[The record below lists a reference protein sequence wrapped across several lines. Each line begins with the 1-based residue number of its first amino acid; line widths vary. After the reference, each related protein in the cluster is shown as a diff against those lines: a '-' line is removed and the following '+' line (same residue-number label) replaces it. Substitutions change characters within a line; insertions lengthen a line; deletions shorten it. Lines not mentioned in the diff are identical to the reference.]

1 MVFSRIGRESGR
13 VFVARTLR
21 VHWRGSDCA
30 LESYRDPEV
39 SMSFTTRPTLR
50 GYGGAVSAG
59 HYLATQIGAQQLAAG
74 GNAADAACAMGFAL
88 QVLEPTQNGPA
99 GEVPILVY
107 DASEDRTYAI
117 SGQGPAPKAANIETM
132 RRLGIDRIPPDGLL
146 AATVPAALDAWCR
159 LLEQFG
165 TRKLSD
171 VLSPAQSLAERGFPM
186 YRFLQAVLQFV
197 ARRFDT
203 EWPSSAA
210 IYCPVRNVGERQT
223 NPALA
228 AFFANLMEAER
239 ADPGGR
245 DAGIRAARD
254 SFYRGRAA
262 EQIEAFLRDP
272 IRDVTGREHAG
283 LLVADDLADYTGR
296 VEQPLSL
303 NYRGAE
309 VWKCGPWT
317 QGPVFLQQLQL
328 LKGFDLSAMGQGSVD
343 SIHTWIECAKLAYA
357 DRDANYADPDF
368 AEVPLDILLSDS
380 YATERRKL
388 IDPENASLE
397 LRPGIGRLPEGW
409 PLLSEAEHPSVIE
422 PQALAAAEGRRDTT
436 QLVAADRF
444 GNLICATPSG
454 GWLPSSP
461 VIGELG
467 FPIGTRAQMFA
478 LDPTHP
484 NALEPGKRPRTTLTP
499 SLARLPD
506 GRRMAFGTPGGD
518 QQDQWTSQFFIDLI
532 DHGVND
538 LQLAIDRPSVHSLH
552 MPSSFYPRHAELGV
566 VAAENRFDPH
576 VLSQL
581 EARGHRIRRGQAWEH
596 GRVLAVTSDAET
608 GLLEAAASPRFG
620 VAYAA
625 MLP

>member
-1 MVFSRIGRESGR
+1 
-13 VFVARTLR
+13 
-21 VHWRGSDCA
+21 
-30 LESYRDPEV
+30 
-39 SMSFTTRPTLR
+39 MSFTTRPTLR

-107 DASEDRTYAI
+107 HAAEDRTYAI
-117 SGQGPAPKAANIETM
+117 SGQGTAPAAANIETM
-132 RRLGIDRIPPDGLL
+132 QGLGIDRIPPDGFL

-165 TRKLSD
+165 TRSLAD
-171 VLSPAQSLAERGFPM
+171 VVSPAKALAHHGFPM

-197 ARRFDT
+197 SRRFET

-210 IYCPVRNVGERQT
+210 IYCPIREIGQRQK

-228 AFFANLMEAER
+228 NFLGGLIDAER
-239 ADPGGR
+239 AAVGGR

-254 SFYRGRAA
+254 SFYRGRTA
-262 EQIEAFLRDP
+262 EQIDSFLRDP
-272 IRDVTGREHAG
+272 IRDVTGRKHAG
-283 LLVADDLADYTGR
+283 LLTADDLAAYSGR
-296 VEQPLSL
+296 VEQPISVG
-303 NYRGAE
+303 YRGSE

-317 QGPVFLQQLQL
+317 QGPVFLQQLRL
-328 LKGFDLSAMGQGSVD
+328 LEGFDLSAMGRGSVD

-368 AEVPLDILLSDS
+368 ADVPLERLLSQS
-380 YATERRKL
+380 YATERRQL
-388 IDPENASLE
+388 VDPNHASLE

-409 PLLSEAEHPSVIE
+409 PLLSKPGAASTIE

-436 QLVAADRF
+436 QLVAADAF

-461 VIGELG
+461 VIPELG

-478 LDPTHP
+478 LDPNHP

-506 GRRMAFGTPGGD
+506 GRIMAFGTPGGD
-518 QQDQWTSQFFIDLI
+518 QQDQWTAQFYLDLI
-532 DHGVND
+532 DHGIDD
-538 LQLAIDRPSVHSLH
+538 LQLAIDQPTVHSLH

-566 VAAENRFDPH
+566 VAAENRIPAET
-576 VLSQL
+576 LSQL
-581 EARGHRIRRGQAWEH
+581 EDRGHRVQRGQAWEH
-596 GRVLAVTSDAET
+596 GRVLAVTSRPDT
-608 GLLEAAASPRFG
+608 GQQEAAASPRFG

-625 MLP
+625 VLP